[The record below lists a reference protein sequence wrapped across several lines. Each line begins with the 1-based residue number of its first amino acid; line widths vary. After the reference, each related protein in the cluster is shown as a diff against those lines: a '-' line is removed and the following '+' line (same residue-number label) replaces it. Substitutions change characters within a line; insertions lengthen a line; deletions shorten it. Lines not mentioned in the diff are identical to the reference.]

1 MMKEG
6 ILEQHEG
13 RKNMVSKIWIN
24 MIGFLSLKSF
34 LSYT

>member
-6 ILEQHEG
+6 ILKHHEG
-13 RKNMVSKIWIN
+13 RKNMVSEIWIN
-24 MIGFLSLKSF
+24 MIGFPSLKSF